1 MDLQIGKASW
11 KKKGDH
17 DRKLACGVVKARFPL
32 GLETKR
38 VEGQRLISSPPHP
51 FPAGGIGG
59 GSRTTGIRRHPPHTA
74 FYLPSPTID

>member
-11 KKKGDH
+11 KKEGDH
-17 DRKLACGVVKARFPL
+17 DKRGVEGKLSCGVVKVGFPL

-38 VEGQRLISSPPHP
+38 VEGQRLISPPHP

-59 GSRTTGIRRHPPHTA
+59 RI
-74 FYLPSPTID
+74 